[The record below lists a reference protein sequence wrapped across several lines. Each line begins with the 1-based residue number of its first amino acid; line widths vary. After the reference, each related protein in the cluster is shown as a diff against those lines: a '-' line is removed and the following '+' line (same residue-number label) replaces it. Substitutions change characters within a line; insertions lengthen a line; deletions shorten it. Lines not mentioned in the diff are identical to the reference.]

1 MFTTNPWVA
10 YVAIVG
16 PLLAGYYLLIG
27 LIFYRHNLKARI
39 ATWKSPPIRASGK
52 YFESNHDQDEYLQ
65 EPDSLNSKDLTPN
78 PNNGYEAESEASWE
92 NEGMMQ
98 QLEEVSIHLKQAI
111 QEAHEKQYSKQEF
124 ILLAQMT
131 LREYPAI
138 YGTPFQLSINHL
150 IEAECAKYGSIH
162 LDSGDR
168 KRMWNQVD

>member
-10 YVAIVG
+10 YVSIVG
-16 PLLAGYYLLIG
+16 PLLAGYYLLVG
-27 LIFYRHNLKARI
+27 FIFYRHNLKARI
-39 ATWKSPPIRASGK
+39 TNWKSPPIGASGK
-52 YFESNHDQDEYLQ
+52 YFKTNNVEDGYFQ
-65 EPDSLNSKDLTPN
+65 EPDSLNSKELTPN
-78 PNNGYEAESEASWE
+78 TDNGYEGGSEASWE

-131 LREYPAI
+131 LKEYPAI

-150 IEAECAKYGSIH
+150 IEAECSKYGSIH
-162 LDSGDR
+162 LDSEDR